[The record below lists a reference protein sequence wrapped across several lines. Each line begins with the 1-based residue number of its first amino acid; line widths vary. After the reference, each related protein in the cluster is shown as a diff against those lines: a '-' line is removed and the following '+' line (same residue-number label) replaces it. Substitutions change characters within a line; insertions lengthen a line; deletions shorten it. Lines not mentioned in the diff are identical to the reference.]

1 MIRRYAEYRY
11 FSFQVFLN
19 LFAHME
25 ENIETEFCDK
35 TNNGIAFSRTTNET
49 ECENLVWVSYSSLI
63 SAI

>member
-1 MIRRYAEYRY
+1 MIRRYAEYPY

-49 ECENLVWVSYSSLI
+49 ECENLV
-63 SAI
+63 